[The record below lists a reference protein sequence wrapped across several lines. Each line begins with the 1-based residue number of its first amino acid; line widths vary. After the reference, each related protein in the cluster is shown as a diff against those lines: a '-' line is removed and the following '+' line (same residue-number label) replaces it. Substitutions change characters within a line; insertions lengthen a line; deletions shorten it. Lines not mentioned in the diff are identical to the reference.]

1 MHAFQHDP
9 VTVSHRKWVRDP
21 KFLVPVVS
29 SNTGY
34 LPVIFRV
41 SLVTSFYWSWFFIK
55 ASCLDFKTLREGD
68 LPIPLAACSH
78 GKITFTG
85 HMPLS
90 VPLRAYFWFEDYHQT
105 NLDIDTVV
113 KGIRINKSFLLVMKV
128 CLLYNLGTLCI
139 SKNWHSIFIIC
150 NAFSSCS
157 QIIPVALCCV

>member
-1 MHAFQHDP
+1 M
-9 VTVSHRKWVRDP
+9 SSI
-21 KFLVPVVS
+21 LCS

-41 SLVTSFYWSWFFIK
+41 SLVTSFYWSWFFTK
-55 ASCLDFKTLREGD
+55 ASSPDFKTLREGD

-90 VPLRAYFWFEDYHQT
+90 VPLRAYFWFRDYHHT
-105 NLDIDTVV
+105 NLHIDTVV
-113 KGIRINKSFLLVMKV
+113 KGIRINKSFLLVMEV

-157 QIIPVALCCV
+157 QITPVTLCCV